1 MGAGSG
7 FTNLPVSETDARLQ
21 SGGHMGWRRRG
32 EAGWGGGVE
41 GGGGVVDDDG
51 RGVS

>member
-21 SGGHMGWRRRG
+21 SGGHMGWRRRRKRI
-32 EAGWGGGVE
+32 GGVE
-41 GGGGVVDDDG
+41 EEEVSVMMGE
-51 RGVS
+51 GVS

>member
-21 SGGHMGWRRRG
+21 SGGHMGWKMRG
-32 EAGWGGGVE
+32 EGGVW
-41 GGGGVVDDDG
+41 GVGDDG